1 MRVLLIEDNQRLCQ
15 ALKARLEREGYA
27 VDMVYDGMEGIH
39 FAEVMPYDIIILD
52 IMLPLKDGLEV
63 CQTLRQRNINTAII
77 MLTARDRIS
86 DCVKGLDSGADD
98 YLVKPF
104 SMDELLARLRALLR
118 RDAPQKNALLRLG
131 DLTVDPANHVVERAG
146 LRIEMSAKLFSLLE
160 YFIRHHNQIITREMV
175 ENHIWNYDNITTSNA
190 VDVYIR
196 RLRRHIDDPFEVKL
210 VETIRGVGYR
220 LRVPQ

>member
-1 MRVLLIEDNQRLCQ
+1 
-15 ALKARLEREGYA
+15 
-27 VDMVYDGMEGIH
+27 
-39 FAEVMPYDIIILD
+39 
-52 IMLPLKDGLEV
+52 
-63 CQTLRQRNINTAII
+63 
-77 MLTARDRIS
+77 MLTARDSVS

-118 RDAPQKNALLRLG
+118 RDAPQKHALLRLG

-160 YFIRHHNQIITREMV
+160 YFIRHPNQIITREMV
-175 ENHIWNYDNITTSNA
+175 ENHIWNYDNITTSNT

-196 RLRRHIDDPFEVKL
+196 RLRRHIDDPFEAKL